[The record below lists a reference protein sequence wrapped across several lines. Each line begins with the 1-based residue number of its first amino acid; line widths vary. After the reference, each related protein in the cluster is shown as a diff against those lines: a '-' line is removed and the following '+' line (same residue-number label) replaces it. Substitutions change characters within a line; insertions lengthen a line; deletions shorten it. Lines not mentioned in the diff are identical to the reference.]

1 MSKRSAYILLTDM
14 MEAIDAIRDYTAGMD
29 YASFLKNRMAR
40 DAVVRNV
47 QVLGEAANRVPKP
60 FRDQHPTIEWMRIIR
75 TRHILVHDYFG
86 LDYEILWRI
95 ITIHLPPLQQ
105 AIKQILD
112 STPLEDADVD
122 QI

>member
-1 MSKRSAYILLTDM
+1 M
-14 MEAIDAIRDYTAGMD
+14 MEAIDAIKEYTAGLD
-29 YASFLKNRMAR
+29 YESFLKNRMAR

-60 FRDQHPTIEWMRIIR
+60 FRDQHTTIEWMRIIR

-86 LDYEILWRI
+86 LDYEIMWRI
-95 ITIHLPPLQQ
+95 ITVHLPPLQQ
-105 AIKQILD
+105 AINSILD
-112 STPLEDADVD
+112 SNPLEDADVD

>member
-14 MEAIDAIRDYTAGMD
+14 MEAIDAIAEYTNGMD
-29 YASFLKNRMAR
+29 YESFLKTRMAR

-47 QVLGEAANRVPKP
+47 QVLGEAANRVSKP
-60 FRDQHPTIEWMRIIR
+60 FRDQHTSIEWMRIIR

-95 ITIHLPPLQQ
+95 ITVHLPPLRQ
-105 AIKQILD
+105 AINHILD

-122 QI
+122 PI

>member
-14 MEAIDAIRDYTAGMD
+14 MEAIDAIREYTAGLD
-29 YASFLKNRMAR
+29 YESFLNTRMAR

-60 FRDQHPTIEWMRIIR
+60 FRDQHTTIEWMRIIR

-86 LDYEILWRI
+86 LDYEIIWRI
-95 ITIHLPPLQQ
+95 ITVHLPPLQQ
-105 AIKQILD
+105 AIKHILD
-112 STPLEDADVD
+112 SNPLEDADID